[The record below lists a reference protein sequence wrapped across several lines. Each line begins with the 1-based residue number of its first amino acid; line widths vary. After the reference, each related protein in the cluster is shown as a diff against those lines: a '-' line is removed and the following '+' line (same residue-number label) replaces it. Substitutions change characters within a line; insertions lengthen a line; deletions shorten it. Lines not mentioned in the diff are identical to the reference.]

1 MGIGFGT
8 TVLLEIAALRYA
20 SWPLLPVGY
29 IAGGHG
35 AFVEN
40 AWFSIFIGWCAQ
52 VLIVRFGGASLF
64 QKARP
69 FFVGIIFGECL
80 AAGIWL
86 IANAIIVFNGGEG
99 QAVKFLL

>member
-1 MGIGFGT
+1 M
-8 TVLLEIAALRYA
+8 
-20 SWPLLPVGY
+20 
-29 IAGGHG
+29 
-35 AFVEN
+35 
-40 AWFSIFIGWCAQ
+40 
-52 VLIVRFGGASLF
+52 LIVRFGGASLF